1 MTQIVAYWR
10 GLVKYIIPMYII
22 DYKSDNMIWGLTC
35 DFAEEIEEILFF
47 DAATATA
54 NPRSG
59 MTTRKATA

>member
-1 MTQIVAYWR
+1 
-10 GLVKYIIPMYII
+10 MYII
-22 DYKSDNMIWGLTC
+22 DYKSDKMIWGLTC